1 MEGCEPGAGSGAV
14 SCTGAAGAATVATDG
29 FDSESPAV
37 FAAFAGA
44 FFIAFAMDASLNVV
58 RGYHE
63 AAPAAREAPAIE
75 IPALQCQMACM
86 SYLHD
91 PLNLVIA
98 VVFVIA
104 AFRLWQVLGQRT
116 GSGGATPPST
126 FSTRPMPTDLELKA
140 VEAPARKTWQ
150 GYAPEGS
157 SAAKSLDAIAAADST
172 YDSADFLEGA
182 KSAHE
187 RILNSFAEGDLPTLK
202 LLLDASTFTTFEKE
216 VQRRRAAGETSIF
229 KFVRLQDA
237 KIEDANLEGRQA
249 RIEVS
254 FITEVISA
262 LKDKAGT
269 IIAGDE
275 SRIANVKELWTFTRD
290 LGTSGQNWKL
300 ADTREH
306 V

>member
-1 MEGCEPGAGSGAV
+1 MWRG
-14 SCTGAAGAATVATDG
+14 
-29 FDSESPAV
+29 
-37 FAAFAGA
+37 
-44 FFIAFAMDASLNVV
+44 
-58 RGYHE
+58 GYHE
-63 AAPAAREAPAIE
+63 AAAAAREAPAIE
-75 IPALQCQMACM
+75 IPVPQCQMVCM

-91 PLNLVIA
+91 PLNLVVA
-98 VVFVIA
+98 VILVIA

-116 GSGGATPPST
+116 GSGGAPPPST
-126 FSTRPMPTDLELKA
+126 FSTQPMPTDLELKA
-140 VEAPARKTWQ
+140 VEAPTRKTWQ
-150 GYAPEGS
+150 GFAPEGS
-157 SAAKSLDAIAAADST
+157 NIAKSLDAIAAADNT
-172 YDSADFLEGA
+172 YDSADFLNGA

-202 LLLDASTFTTFEKE
+202 LLLNANTFATFENE
-216 VQRRRAAGETSIF
+216 VQRRKAAGETPVF

-237 KIEDANLEGRQA
+237 KMEDANLEGKQA

-275 SRIANVKELWTFTRD
+275 SRIADVKELWTFTRD
-290 LGTSGQNWKL
+290 LGASGQNWKL